1 MRKTELARKNRILLQ
16 LSKIRAPKD
25 PIK

>member
-1 MRKTELARKNRILLQ
+1 MRKTELARKNCILLQ